1 MTLRELTDGVLE
13 HFNYST
19 DGPSDARQRVKRHLN
34 EWHRRILAKPGMDR
48 LRQSSLSVSS
58 VASTPTIA
66 VPESVGKILRIT
78 DASNRITLQERFFD
92 WYRFAE
98 ADPTSHTGTP
108 TVWVPMGD
116 TGCAELISGISGPVG
131 IWAVSTSASD
141 TQRITIEGVRG
152 GGYVWSDTVILTGTT
167 RVQVGNLDDWEEI
180 TKVTLD
186 MDAVGSVG
194 VYDVSV
200 SGTAKA
206 TIPPGK
212 RQSHYRLIALWPT
225 PAAVVAYTIDYQ
237 RNVLDMTA
245 ESDTPLIPDDFHW
258 LLDRGAKV
266 NEYERTDDKRLGV
279 CRLDLE
285 RGIAELRA
293 SMATR
298 DVFVP
303 ARTVVGRISRIN
315 GWCPADTVIR

>member
-1 MTLRELTDGVLE
+1 MNLRELTDGVLD

-19 DGPSDARQRVKRHLN
+19 DGSSDARQRVVRHMN

-48 LRQSSLSVSS
+48 LRQSSISVTS
-58 VASTPTIA
+58 VASTNTIA
-66 VPESVGKILRIT
+66 VPESVGKILRVY
-78 DASNRITLQERFFD
+78 DAANRITLQERFFD
-92 WYRFAE
+92 WYRFA
-98 ADPTSHTGTP
+98 APDPTAHEGTS

-116 TGCAELISGISGPVG
+116 AGCAALSATTGTG
-131 IWAVSTSASD
+131 IWVVSTSASD
-141 TQRITIEGVRG
+141 TQRVTIEGVRL
-152 GGYVWSDTVILTGTT
+152 GGYVWNDTVALTGVT
-167 RVQVGNLDDWEEI
+167 RVQVGSLVDWTEI

-186 MDAVGSVG
+186 MDAVGSVS
-194 VYDVSV
+194 VYKVNAA
-200 SGTAKA
+200 GTALA

-225 PAAVVAYTIDYQ
+225 PSAAVAYTIDHQ
-237 RNVLDMTA
+237 RNILDMTA
-245 ESDTPLIPDDFHW
+245 ESDSPLIPDDFHW

-303 ARTVVGRISRIN
+303 ARTSLGRISRIN
-315 GWCPADTVIR
+315 GWCPADTVIG